1 MDLKV
6 FQLLLVLDKNKNFN
20 YMNKNFFL
28 IEHPLIKRDVTI
40 LRDIKTS
47 SDTFRAALQR
57 VSNVLAVEISKNFKL
72 SEIEI
77 DTPLEKTT
85 GAKLTHDVI
94 LVPVLRAGLGMVNGF
109 LQIIPEAKVGHIG
122 LQRDEET
129 LKPIEYYYKVPK
141 NLDSSEVIMLDP
153 MLATGGSASEALKYL
168 KKRGAKKLV
177 FACLVAA
184 PEGIKKIETEH
195 PDIKIF
201 AAALDRELNDKGYIL
216 PGLGDAGDRT
226 FGTL

>member
-1 MDLKV
+1 MD
-6 FQLLLVLDKNKNFN
+6 
-20 YMNKNFFL
+20 KNFFL
-28 IEHPLIKRDVTI
+28 IEHPIIKRDVTI
-40 LRDIKTS
+40 LRDK
-47 SDTFRAALQR
+47 DTDSEIFRAALQR
-57 VSNVLAVEISKNFKL
+57 VSNILAVELSKEFKL
-72 SEIEI
+72 TEIEV
-77 DTPLEKTT
+77 DTPLEKSS
-85 GAKLTHDVI
+85 GAKLANDVI

-122 LQRDEET
+122 LQRNEET
-129 LKPIEYYYKVPK
+129 LKPVEYYYKVPK
-141 NLDSSEVIMLDP
+141 NLESAEVVLLDP

-184 PEGIKKIETEH
+184 PAGIEKINSEH
-195 PDIKIF
+195 PDVKIF
-201 AAALDRELNDKGYIL
+201 TAALDRELNNKGYIL

>member
-1 MDLKV
+1 
-6 FQLLLVLDKNKNFN
+6 
-20 YMNKNFFL
+20 MNKNFIL
-28 IEHPLIKRDVTI
+28 IEHPIIKRDVTI
-40 LRDIKTS
+40 LRDINTDS
-47 SDTFRAALQR
+47 ETFRAALQR
-57 VSNVLAVEISKNFKL
+57 VSNILAVELSKEFKL
-72 SEIEI
+72 TDTEVE
-77 DTPLEKTT
+77 TPLEKTQ

-141 NLDSSEVIMLDP
+141 HLETAEVVMLDP

-168 KKRGAKKLV
+168 KKRGATKLV

-184 PEGIKKIETEH
+184 PEGIAKIKSEH
-195 PDIKIF
+195 PDVKIF
-201 AAALDRELNDKGYIL
+201 AAALDRELNSKGYIL

>member
-1 MDLKV
+1 
-6 FQLLLVLDKNKNFN
+6 
-20 YMNKNFFL
+20 MNKNFFL
-28 IEHPLIKRDVTI
+28 IEHPIIKRDVTI
-40 LRDIKTS
+40 LRDINTDS
-47 SDTFRAALQR
+47 ETFRAALQR
-57 VSNVLAVEISKNFKL
+57 VSNILAVELSKEFKL
-72 SEIEI
+72 TDTEVE
-77 DTPLEKTT
+77 TPLEKTQ
-85 GAKLTHDVI
+85 GAKLTHNVI

-141 NLDSSEVIMLDP
+141 HLETAEVVMLDP

-168 KKRGAKKLV
+168 KKRGATKLV

-184 PEGIKKIETEH
+184 PEGIEKIKSEH
-195 PDIKIF
+195 PDVKIF
-201 AAALDRELNDKGYIL
+201 AAALDRELNSKGYIL

>member
-1 MDLKV
+1 MV
-6 FQLLLVLDKNKNFN
+6 NNFYLV
-20 YMNKNFFL
+20 
-28 IEHPLIKRDVTI
+28 EHPIIKRDVTI
-40 LRDIKTS
+40 LRDKNTDS
-47 SDTFRAALQR
+47 ETFRSALQR
-57 VSNVLAVEISKNFKL
+57 VSNLLAAEVSKDFSLTKIEVE
-72 SEIEI
+72 
-77 DTPLEKTT
+77 TPLEKTM
-85 GAKLTHDVI
+85 GSKLSNDVI

-141 NLDSSEVIMLDP
+141 NLELAEVVMLDP
-153 MLATGGSASEALKYL
+153 MLATGGSASEALNYL
-168 KKRGAKKLV
+168 KNRGAKKLV

-184 PEGIKKIETEH
+184 PEGIQKIVAEH
-195 PDIKIF
+195 PDVKIF
-201 AAALDRELNDKGYIL
+201 AGALDRELNSKGYIL

>member
-1 MDLKV
+1 MTGK
-6 FQLLLVLDKNKNFN
+6 FYLV
-20 YMNKNFFL
+20 
-28 IEHPLIKRDVTI
+28 EHPLIKRDVTI
-40 LRDIKTS
+40 LRDKNT
-47 SDTFRAALQR
+47 DTETFRAALQR
-57 VSNVLAVEISKNFKL
+57 VSNILAAETSKEFSLSKIDVES
-72 SEIEI
+72 
-77 DTPLEKTT
+77 PLEKTE
-85 GAKLTHDVI
+85 GSKLTNEII

-141 NLDSSEVIMLDP
+141 NLAFAEVVMLDP

-177 FACLVAA
+177 FACVVAA
-184 PEGIKKIETEH
+184 PEGIAKIDSEH
-195 PDIKIF
+195 PDVKIF
-201 AAALDRELNDKGYIL
+201 AAALDRELNNKGYIL

-226 FGTL
+226 FGTM

>member
-1 MDLKV
+1 
-6 FQLLLVLDKNKNFN
+6 
-20 YMNKNFFL
+20 MNKNFIL
-28 IEHPLIKRDVTI
+28 IDHPLIKRDVTI
-40 LRDIKTS
+40 LRDAKTTS
-47 SDTFRAALQR
+47 ENFRAALQR
-57 VSNVLAVEISKNFKL
+57 VSNILAVEISKNFTLSKL
-72 SEIEI
+72 EIE
-77 DTPLEKTT
+77 TPLEKTV
-85 GAKLTHDVI
+85 GAKLTDDII

-122 LQRDEET
+122 LQRNEET

-141 NLDSSEVIMLDP
+141 NLETAEVIMLDP

-168 KKRGAKKLV
+168 KNRGATKLV

-184 PEGIKKIETEH
+184 PEGIKKIESDH
-195 PDIKIF
+195 PEIKIF
-201 AAALDRELNDKGYIL
+201 AAALDRQLNSKGYIL

>member
-1 MDLKV
+1 MTDK
-6 FQLLLVLDKNKNFN
+6 FYLV
-20 YMNKNFFL
+20 
-28 IEHPLIKRDVTI
+28 EHPLIKRDVTI
-40 LRDIKTS
+40 LRDKNT
-47 SDTFRAALQR
+47 DTETFRAALQR
-57 VSNVLAVEISKNFKL
+57 VSNILAAETSKEFSLTKIDVE
-72 SEIEI
+72 
-77 DTPLEKTT
+77 TPLEKTE
-85 GAKLTHDVI
+85 GSKLTNEVI

-109 LQIIPEAKVGHIG
+109 LQIIPGAKVGHIG

-141 NLDSSEVIMLDP
+141 NLAFAEVVMLDP

-168 KKRGAKKLV
+168 KKRGAKNLV

-184 PEGIKKIETEH
+184 PEGIAKIESEH
-195 PDIKIF
+195 PDVKIF
-201 AAALDRELNDKGYIL
+201 AAALDRELNNKGYIL